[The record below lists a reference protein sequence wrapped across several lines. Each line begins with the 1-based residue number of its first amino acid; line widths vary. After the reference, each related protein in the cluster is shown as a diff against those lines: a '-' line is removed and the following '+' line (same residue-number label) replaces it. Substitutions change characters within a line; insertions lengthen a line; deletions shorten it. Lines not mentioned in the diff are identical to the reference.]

1 MFFLIGLSLFVL
13 PHRAH
18 SIPTPR
24 QSGGISIQD
33 SMASI
38 YNMYLQTQ
46 NVQNVAFY
54 YLFGGEM
61 EISFA
66 GVAADGQTQYTI
78 NEQIFQTADR
88 LPHIDNFNSTGE
100 LMFSIHYQHFIQG
113 LLNDST
119 TTETPAQSAE
129 LTSLQA
135 NETSACVTNL
145 GTITDQAYAG
155 YQKLGGTAKE
165 TDDVFV
171 QFATENYGQYSGAL
185 LNCTNA
191 KNAYSKAVDNI
202 LGDDNGIIQSAIDA
216 MKPIINA
223 EDTLYPGLNMP
234 TSGPSNST
242 PGDVVGQQFKGIMV
256 PFYAMPSMN
265 STLAVWQKGD
275 APAALTWN
283 SSHDSRISIAE
294 SRSSSLSGNFLW
306 DSASASENSN
316 MSFVLSTAQSS
327 VISVGGIEL
336 ITVVRGAWFD
346 IFRSASAV
354 GNPAP
359 TDPLA
364 KTHQATFKE
373 FFGCLQTYGDFYVWF

>member
-1 MFFLIGLSLFVL
+1 MFFLIGLSLFLL

-18 SIPTPR
+18 SVPTPR

-33 SMASI
+33 SMASM
-38 YNMYLQTQ
+38 YNMYLQSQ

-54 YLFGGEM
+54 YLFGGET
-61 EISFA
+61 EIPFA
-66 GVAADGQTQYTI
+66 GVAAEGQTQYTI
-78 NEQIFQTADR
+78 NEQIYETADR

-191 KNAYSKAVDNI
+191 KNAYSKAVSPTVKCPSPHPHSYTLSRWTI
-202 LGDDNGIIQSAIDA
+202 YWGTTMVSTFGIQ
-216 MKPIINA
+216 
-223 EDTLYPGLNMP
+223 
-234 TSGPSNST
+234 
-242 PGDVVGQQFKGIMV
+242 
-256 PFYAMPSMN
+256 
-265 STLAVWQKGD
+265 TLA
-275 APAALTWN
+275 
-283 SSHDSRISIAE
+283 AE
-294 SRSSSLSGNFLW
+294 S
-306 DSASASENSN
+306 
-316 MSFVLSTAQSS
+316 
-327 VISVGGIEL
+327 
-336 ITVVRGAWFD
+336 
-346 IFRSASAV
+346 
-354 GNPAP
+354 
-359 TDPLA
+359 
-364 KTHQATFKE
+364 
-373 FFGCLQTYGDFYVWF
+373 